1 LGGLALSKTLPFA
14 VDSGRK
20 WLAMPDCSRDTER
33 AMSQE
38 NVELVPERQPFQEFR
53 PNVTALALRPR
64 DCPARPEGHRF
75 CFHAKGVTLREVEAA
90 ISAG

>member
-1 LGGLALSKTLPFA
+1 
-14 VDSGRK
+14 
-20 WLAMPDCSRDTER
+20 
-33 AMSQE
+33 
-38 NVELVPERQPFQEFR
+38 VPERQPFQEFR